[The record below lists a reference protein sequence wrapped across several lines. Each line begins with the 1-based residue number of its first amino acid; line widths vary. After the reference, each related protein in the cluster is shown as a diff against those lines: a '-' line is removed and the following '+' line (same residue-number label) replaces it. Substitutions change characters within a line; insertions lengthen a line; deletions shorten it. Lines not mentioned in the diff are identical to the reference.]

1 MDDPNPTRPAHPN
14 AIHDR
19 GTQEL
24 SGLQREAEAAPVDDV
39 DDAERDLDAHQSDI
53 ENLGVKPDISKV
65 EENMTPA
72 IDHSVP
78 VDHEVLSAKIEKTD
92 VPNKMASE
100 EIYEEEVKV
109 VGDQPK

>member
-39 DDAERDLDAHQSDI
+39 DDAECDLDAHQS
-53 ENLGVKPDISKV
+53 V
-65 EENMTPA
+65 
-72 IDHSVP
+72 DHSVP

-109 VGDQPK
+109 AGDQPK